1 VIEGLVTTPVKLPEP
16 VSVSCAAPSATF
28 VTDALPDGVYVASAG
43 IGIKLIVYG
52 EPSGGKNKLFV
63 RSLVVPLCVN
73 FQVVTVNVAG
83 VTVIEGLVTTPVK
96 LPEPVSV
103 SCAAG
108 SETFVTDAVPDCVCD
123 ACKGVIIFG
132 LIVYVF

>member
-1 VIEGLVTTPVKLPEP
+1 
-16 VSVSCAAPSATF
+16 VSCAAPSATF
-28 VTDALPDGVYVASAG
+28 VTDALPDGVYVASEG

-73 FQVVTVNVAG
+73 FQVVTVNVAT
-83 VTVIEGLVTTPVK
+83 VTVIEGLVTTDPTK
-96 LPEPVSV
+96 LSEPVSV
-103 SCAAG
+103 ISAAG
-108 SETFVTDAVPDCVCD
+108 SIAFVTDAVPDCVCV
-123 ACKGVIIFG
+123 AYEGVIICG